1 MMSQTF
7 RNVIVQSLFPILPCQ
22 SRNSRPTF
30 WLGQHIISVV
40 PNGIPRVVAT
50 SSLVISKVFPSPN
63 SSERLVGMKCVTN
76 HHPSRSGGSVW
87 VLPLHNIS
95 CSQAQPVTRTSDYTI
110 LSSISIKQTM
120 TVESA
125 EPPSFEYTPTWV
137 VAVFCSVI
145 VLLSLLAERGLHK
158 LGLFFK
164 RKDLEALFEALQ
176 KLKEELMLLGF
187 ISLLLTVS
195 QGLTKYMCI
204 PHHLST
210 IMLPCKKRRSEE
222 ETPAQHATTMMRRL
236 LTTHDKSIQNC
247 ARKAHCPTNPNFDFH
262 KYMLRTLEHDFRRI
276 VGISWY
282 LWVFVVAFL
291 LLNISGWHSYFWL
304 SFLPLILLLV
314 VGTKLEHIISELAQ
328 EFAEGNTTSSGGE
341 AVIRPS
347 DELFWFKSPKL
358 VLYIIHF
365 ILFQNSFEIAF
376 FVWIMYTYGARSC
389 IMERLSFTIPRL
401 VMGAVVQVLCS
412 YSTFPLYAL
421 VTQMGSSFKEGMFNH
436 VLHNTLLH
444 WAGKPATSAHSITE
458 PFESITISETPP
470 NSSTIQ
476 LSH

>member
-1 MMSQTF
+1 
-7 RNVIVQSLFPILPCQ
+7 
-22 SRNSRPTF
+22 
-30 WLGQHIISVV
+30 
-40 PNGIPRVVAT
+40 
-50 SSLVISKVFPSPN
+50 
-63 SSERLVGMKCVTN
+63 
-76 HHPSRSGGSVW
+76 
-87 VLPLHNIS
+87 
-95 CSQAQPVTRTSDYTI
+95 
-110 LSSISIKQTM
+110 
-120 TVESA
+120 
-125 EPPSFEYTPTWV
+125 
-137 VAVFCSVI
+137 
-145 VLLSLLAERGLHK
+145 
-158 LGLFFK
+158 
-164 RKDLEALFEALQ
+164 
-176 KLKEELMLLGF
+176 MLLGF

-204 PHHLST
+204 PHHLAT

-247 ARKAHCPTNPNFDFH
+247 ASKGKVPMMSLEALHQLHIFIFIMALAHVIFCVTTMLLGGARIRQWRKWEQSIKRASQEHEGHHRLHIRHLQSFKERAGRYWRRFTVISWLAAFFKQFHGSVTKSDYVVLRSGFINAHCPSNPNFDFH

-314 VGTKLEHIISELAQ
+314 VGTKLEHIITELAQ

-347 DELFWFKSPKL
+347 DELFWFRSPKL

-458 PFESITISETPP
+458 PFESITISQTPP

>member
-1 MMSQTF
+1 M
-7 RNVIVQSLFPILPCQ
+7 
-22 SRNSRPTF
+22 
-30 WLGQHIISVV
+30 
-40 PNGIPRVVAT
+40 A
-50 SSLVISKVFPSPN
+50 
-63 SSERLVGMKCVTN
+63 E
-76 HHPSRSGGSVW
+76 
-87 VLPLHNIS
+87 
-95 CSQAQPVTRTSDYTI
+95 
-110 LSSISIKQTM
+110 
-120 TVESA
+120 ESA

-164 RKDLEALFEALQ
+164 RKDQEALFEALQ

-222 ETPAQHATTMMRRL
+222 EEETPAQHATTMMRRL
-236 LTTHDKSIQNC
+236 LTTHDQSIQNC
-247 ARKAHCPTNPNFDFH
+247 ARKIRQWRKWEHSIRRASQEHEGHHRLHIRHLQSFKERAGRYWRKFTVISWLAAFFKQFHGSVTKSDYVVLRSGFINAHCPTNPNFDFH

-291 LLNISGWHSYFWL
+291 LLNISGWHTYFWL

-328 EFAEGNTTSSGGE
+328 DFAEGNTTTGSGGE

-347 DELFWFKSPKL
+347 DELFWFRSPKL

-401 VMGAVVQVLCS
+401 VMGAVVQFLCS

-436 VLHNTLLH
+436 MLHNTILQ
-444 WAGKPATSAHSITE
+444 WAGKPASAHSITQ
-458 PFESITISETPP
+458 PIESITISETLP

>member
-1 MMSQTF
+1 
-7 RNVIVQSLFPILPCQ
+7 
-22 SRNSRPTF
+22 
-30 WLGQHIISVV
+30 
-40 PNGIPRVVAT
+40 
-50 SSLVISKVFPSPN
+50 
-63 SSERLVGMKCVTN
+63 
-76 HHPSRSGGSVW
+76 
-87 VLPLHNIS
+87 
-95 CSQAQPVTRTSDYTI
+95 
-110 LSSISIKQTM
+110 
-120 TVESA
+120 
-125 EPPSFEYTPTWV
+125 
-137 VAVFCSVI
+137 
-145 VLLSLLAERGLHK
+145 
-158 LGLFFK
+158 
-164 RKDLEALFEALQ
+164 
-176 KLKEELMLLGF
+176 
-187 ISLLLTVS
+187 
-195 QGLTKYMCI
+195 
-204 PHHLST
+204 
-210 IMLPCKKRRSEE
+210 
-222 ETPAQHATTMMRRL
+222 
-236 LTTHDKSIQNC
+236 
-247 ARKAHCPTNPNFDFH
+247 
-262 KYMLRTLEHDFRRI
+262 MLRTLEHDFRRI

-314 VGTKLEHIISELAQ
+314 VGTKLEHIITELAQ

-421 VTQMGSSFKEGMFNH
+421 VTQVGNWCKIKNIYLTMKCLTNKEASFCYMQMGSSFKEGMFNH
-436 VLHNTLLH
+436 VLHNTLLQ

-458 PFESITISETPP
+458 PFESITISQTPP